1 MEIRRSTKNISYG
14 DGLRNAGIVLCLLA
28 GACVLG
34 FAIISAGATST
45 TQTFAIGGIF
55 IALLAG
61 AIAFI
66 LEIPMIGLVRY
77 AFIGSFFFKGD
88 LNLFKINEVEDPS
101 GLNISLTLIM
111 GVVLFVYELN
121 NGKSREH
128 VFPPV
133 FKFFVTALLVCAAAS
148 VLTNGATML
157 GGFSLFSFVSTI
169 FIAYVTALHFSRRD
183 RLVQLVIGIAGGLF
197 FTGLVS
203 ASQYFADFPTNLAN
217 LGTGTEDELLGTQSQ
232 LLSRVPA
239 FMRTPTEMAWVVSS
253 LIPLTLAPLLCRVK
267 EITPTQKILLAAGV
281 LAGTVAVILSLAR
294 GSWIGL
300 VIGIMLLVAFGW
312 YKLAASE
319 RKSYFISV
327 FFGLC
332 LAAVLL
338 APFATRIYDRLTED
352 DQGSALIRVPLM
364 ETALRMIDD
373 NPLAGVGM
381 NGYRTNMTR
390 YDETGMFVSQVF
402 PNPVH
407 NIFAHITA
415 EIGVPGGIFFCLLIL
430 YAIYECFK
438 VMGSNDR
445 LLTALALG
453 LGICLIVFVI
463 SGTKEPGSLGSVR
476 PPIRTC
482 FLLIGTILGLGI
494 VHRRTLSNGY

>member
-1 MEIRRSTKNISYG
+1 MEIRRSRKNLSYG
-14 DGLRNAGIVLCLLA
+14 DGLRNAGIFLSLLA
-28 GACVLG
+28 AACVLG
-34 FAIISAGATST
+34 FAVISAGASST
-45 TQTFAIGGIF
+45 TQTVAIGGVF
-55 IALLAG
+55 VAMLAA

-66 LEIPMIGLVRY
+66 LEIPMIGFVRY

-111 GVVLFVYELN
+111 GAILLIYELN
-121 NGKSREH
+121 TQKDRER

-133 FKFFVTALLVCAAAS
+133 FAFFIAALFMCAAAS

-157 GGFSLFSFVSTI
+157 SGFSLFSFVSTI

-183 RLVQLVIGIAGGLF
+183 RLVQLVIGIAAGLV

-203 ASQYFADFPTNLAN
+203 ASQYFAEFPTNLAN
-217 LGTGTEDELLGTQSQ
+217 LGTGTEEELLGTQSQ

-253 LIPLTLAPLLCRVK
+253 LIPLVLAPLLCRVK
-267 EITPTQKILLAAGV
+267 AFTSTQKILLACGVIAGI
-281 LAGTVAVILSLAR
+281 VAAILSLAR
-294 GSWIGL
+294 GSWLGL

-319 RKSYFISV
+319 RKSYFVSV
-327 FFGLC
+327 FCGLG
-332 LAAVLL
+332 LATLLL
-338 APFATRIYDRLTED
+338 APFAPKIYDRLTED

-381 NGYRTNMTR
+381 NSYRTEMTR

-438 VMGSNDR
+438 VMGSDDR
-445 LLTALALG
+445 LLSALALG

-482 FLLIGTILGLGI
+482 FFMIGTILGLGL
-494 VHRRTLSNGY
+494 VHRRTLTNSY